1 MFHPFTLSPFHPST
15 VLRSH
20 RSAKAE
26 IHLHTASQWGHV
38 TLTRIKEKPVLKLL
52 SGVLGTPHINKAK
65 AKAKLDKYLA
75 KRSTP
80 ALTGI
85 WRSWSKSLCWRGSMG
100 LFILPCGQWVVP
112 APNSQ
117 FENEFNLKTV
127 LDWNR
132 SRIGRFKC
140 FMWRKWTVW
149 SLCEV
154 YVKSS
159 HIGQKWSRWF
169 HWSFYFVNAECKKR
183 LTRINVSK
191 QKSDER

>member
-20 RSAKAE
+20 RPAKAE
-26 IHLHTASQWGHV
+26 IRLHTASQWGHV
-38 TLTRIKEKPVLKLL
+38 TLTRIREKPVLKMLY
-52 SGVLGTPHINKAK
+52 GVLGTPHINKIK
-65 AKAKLDKYLA
+65 AEKKPRPSAIPKRKA
-75 KRSTP
+75 RP
-80 ALTGI
+80 TGI

-100 LFILPCGQWVVP
+100 LPILPLWAVGRASAQLSVRERI
-112 APNSQ
+112 Q
-117 FENEFNLKTV
+117 FENRFRLK
-127 LDWNR
+127 
-132 SRIGRFKC
+132 SFQIGRFKC

-169 HWSFYFVNAECKKR
+169 HWSFYFGNVECKKR
-183 LTRINVSK
+183 LTRINISK

>member
-1 MFHPFTLSPFHPST
+1 MAYWERPTLIRSKLRKSQGQAQYPNERHGQLGFDVPEVNLYAGAAGWVCPYSPC
-15 VLRSH
+15 
-20 RSAKAE
+20 E
-26 IHLHTASQWGHV
+26 
-38 TLTRIKEKPVLKLL
+38 
-52 SGVLGTPHINKAK
+52 
-65 AKAKLDKYLA
+65 
-75 KRSTP
+75 
-80 ALTGI
+80 
-85 WRSWSKSLCWRGSMG
+85 
-100 LFILPCGQWVVP
+100 QWVVP

-183 LTRINVSK
+183 LTRLNVSK

>member
-1 MFHPFTLSPFHPST
+1 MAYLE
-15 VLRSH
+15 RSH
-20 RSAKAE
+20 KQGQSQGQARQILGQARQVPKRKA
-26 IHLHTASQWGHV
+26 
-38 TLTRIKEKPVLKLL
+38 RP
-52 SGVLGTPHINKAK
+52 
-65 AKAKLDKYLA
+65 
-75 KRSTP
+75 
-80 ALTGI
+80 TGI
-85 WRSWSKSLCWRGSMG
+85 RRSWSKSLCWRGSMG
-100 LFILPCGQWVVP
+100 LLILPCEQWVVP
-112 APNSQ
+112 APNPQ

-159 HIGQKWSRWF
+159 HKGQKWSRWF
-169 HWSFYFVNAECKKR
+169 YWSFYFVNAECKKR